1 MPFRFCFWTVVVAGA
16 ALMSGCRASQ
26 SQNARTKHE
35 SAVQAAGQTQAST
48 NSSSKTKTS
57 PAGKPA
63 FWKHGS
69 EIPPSDEDLAKA
81 HAHYALGVIHDLNDE
96 ADEATKEFSSAAEI
110 DLGNESLVIAVA
122 SRFIARQ
129 QFDKAVELLSK
140 AAMRPDTSGAVFAEL
155 GSVYSQRGKLDEAI
169 EANRTA
175 IRKSPDLFA
184 GHRNLFLN
192 HLRQNRKEDALKVLD
207 EAATQTNAGAEFFMQ
222 LGELYLNY
230 SRQFPSE
237 KEIIRP
243 KILAALNRAHELKP
257 DDPQVQIKLA
267 DGFSLLGETDKA
279 VKIYRGLLRQPAGS
293 PLIREAVRA
302 RLAEVF
308 LRGDDPARAAP
319 ELEALLRDDPT
330 NPQANFILGQIAY
343 KQKQFGKAEECFS
356 KTVLLNPGFKEA
368 YYLLAEVRLRLDKP
382 DDTLETL
389 DRANSKFPGS
399 FISEFLS
406 GLAYARKKEYQ
417 RAITRYIGA
426 ETLARAY
433 EPERLKENFYFELGA
448 AHERNGEY
456 EDAERS
462 FKKALELAPD
472 FDEALNYLGY
482 MWADRGENLEEAR
495 TLIEKALKQAPT
507 NAAYL
512 DSLGWV
518 LFKLKQPEA
527 ALEQLLKAEKFSEQP
542 DATLYDH
549 LGEIYS
555 ALHQMDKARDAWK
568 KSLAVEK
575 NEEIEEKLKAAERS
589 KAKP

>member
-1 MPFRFCFWTVVVAGA
+1 MV
-16 ALMSGCRASQ
+16 
-26 SQNARTKHE
+26 
-35 SAVQAAGQTQAST
+35 
-48 NSSSKTKTS
+48 
-57 PAGKPA
+57 
-63 FWKHGS
+63 
-69 EIPPSDEDLAKA
+69 KA

-96 ADEATKEFSSAAEI
+96 ADEALKEFSNAAEI

-140 AAMRPDTSGAVFAEL
+140 AALRPDASGAVFAEL

-192 HLRQNRKEDALKVLD
+192 YLRQNRKEDALKVLD
-207 EAATQTNAGAEFFMQ
+207 EAATQTDADAAFFVQ
-222 LGELYLNY
+222 LGELYANY

-243 KILAALNRAHELKP
+243 KTLAALNHANELKP
-257 DDPQVQIKLA
+257 DDPQIQMKLA
-267 DGFSLLGETDKA
+267 DGFSLFGETDKA
-279 VKIYRGLLRQPAGS
+279 VKIYRDLLRQPLES
-293 PLIREAVRA
+293 PLIRETVRA
-302 RLAEVF
+302 KLAGVF
-308 LRGDDPARAAP
+308 LRGDDPAKAAP

-343 KQKQFGKAEECFS
+343 KQKQFGKAEEYFS
-356 KTVLLNPGFKEA
+356 KTVILDPDFKNA
-368 YYLLAEVRLRLDKP
+368 CYLLAEVQLRLNKP

-417 RAITRYIGA
+417 RAITHYIGA
-426 ETLARAY
+426 ETLARTH
-433 EPERLKENFYFELGA
+433 EPERLRENFYFELGA

-462 FKKALELAPD
+462 FKKSLELAPD

-482 MWADRGENLEEAR
+482 MWAERGENLEEAR
-495 TLIEKALKQAPT
+495 ALIEKALKQTPT

-549 LGEIYS
+549 LGEIYA
-555 ALHQMDKARDAWK
+555 ALRQMDKARDAWK

-575 NEEIEEKLKAAERS
+575 NEEIEEKLKADARS
-589 KAKP
+589 KPKP